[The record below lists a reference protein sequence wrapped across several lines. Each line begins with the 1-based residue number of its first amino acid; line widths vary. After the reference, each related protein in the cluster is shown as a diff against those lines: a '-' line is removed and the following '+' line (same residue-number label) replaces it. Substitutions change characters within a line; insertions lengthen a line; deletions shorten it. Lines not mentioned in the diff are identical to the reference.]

1 MNMMEIERA
10 LRLSGMTTAAN
21 HPLTSSSLR
30 VTRRKS
36 TTQGGRTEDFAC
48 VERQICLRI
57 RQPR

>member
-1 MNMMEIERA
+1 
-10 LRLSGMTTAAN
+10 MTTAAN

-48 VERQICLRI
+48 VARQICLRI